1 MMRIFNEYNST
12 KGRIMAEYEW
22 MKNKSKE
29 KGELKNDRERE
40 DNAKCWCIEKFTS
53 SPY

>member
-12 KGRIMAEYEW
+12 KVRIMAEYEW
-22 MKNKSKE
+22 MKNNQKE

-40 DNAKCWCIEKFTS
+40 KRDKEN
-53 SPY
+53 